1 MSDLLL
7 PKVALKPSFPANEI
21 EACLRN
27 ELVDV
32 AKEMAGLQGHPLP
45 STVPALVAA
54 SFPIDSLDVVGILCK
69 VDELVGFNL
78 PHGVVR
84 AGGYDSINEALKHLM
99 PRIAKEWAKR
109 KGAAV

>member
-1 MSDLLL
+1 LKHAFGTNWLTL
-7 PKVALKPSFPANEI
+7 PRKWPA
-21 EACLRN
+21 C
-27 ELVDV
+27 
-32 AKEMAGLQGHPLP
+32 
-45 STVPALVAA
+45 TVPALVAA